1 MSQRPLLLFVCVFVH
16 KIVMAEL
23 QLVVVEFFL
32 VPLLPDVLQRHARDS
47 RCRSRSHHCCSP
59 SSIRQ
64 QARLQAGLRQTR
76 TCQVSILIR
85 STQIY
90 IPASAQSLICVR
102 TVSRCSGDVKRE
114 NRFVRGP
121 PRLTTQPIRRP
132 GDRLQRPAIIN
143 PEDLKDLD
151 ELDNDCEDGWAG
163 EFSFWVLTSDH
174 LCRETNEDRP
184 ELNLHFNVSY
194 EFWCLLALATTVPV
208 ALNGF

>member
-1 MSQRPLLLFVCVFVH
+1 MQITVPPLLQP
-16 KIVMAEL
+16 
-23 QLVVVEFFL
+23 QL
-32 VPLLPDVLQRHARDS
+32 DS
-47 RCRSRSHHCCSP
+47 TASP
-59 SSIRQ
+59 PSGRATPNQNLSSEYTDNEYTNIF
-64 QARLQAGLRQTR
+64 
-76 TCQVSILIR
+76 
-85 STQIY
+85 

-114 NRFVRGP
+114 NRFVRAP